1 MGYRFIKCKG
11 VQTLKSSKAK
21 SSSCFIIYNCHTD
34 CGRNIFYKR
43 HGRNQES
50 AKFVRRHSLN
60 VCKTYGYFSYLCRI
74 GKYFADDMLENGK
87 RLALSRFRNLAHSIR
102 IGIGVQTFTHAVYA
116 FAIYRSSVGN
126 VALSYPWVCQNL

>member
-1 MGYRFIKCKG
+1 MLRESRPSNTIKRK
-11 VQTLKSSKAK
+11 VPHALL
-21 SSSCFIIYNCHTD
+21 FIIATLRG

-43 HGRNQES
+43 HGHNQES